1 MLKLDSIVIVH
12 LVNPTEKFWGVL
24 QDLDPS
30 GLMLRGLSVTSFDN
44 WMFQVA
50 RKEQQALGLSTMFVP
65 LFRVERIFLDEQIGE
80 VESYQQRF
88 ESQVGEPV
96 ERFVGILE
104 LARREPRDALLVLV
118 SALRIWSG
126 GLEQRLNDLL
136 FAETFCLAEGVGG
149 CERQ

>member
-104 LARREPRDALLVLV
+104 PESEVP
-118 SALRIWSG
+118 S
-126 GLEQRLNDLL
+126 
-136 FAETFCLAEGVGG
+136 
-149 CERQ
+149 